1 MRPRGRRETLL
12 MWGPMATFQGRVAA
26 QQPDKGLSPVKS
38 RTFPTYPSPAGPPAM
53 QPASLT
59 QPAPHS
65 APDDAD
71 ASPDLVYGPDD
82 RPAPPVA
89 FVAALQHLLAILVP
103 IVTPGLLICQALGV
117 SSRDTTLIVSMSL
130 VISGIATYVQC
141 KRFGPL
147 GAGLLIVQGTSFN
160 FVGPLIAGGS
170 VMVKQGTPVEA
181 VMAAI
186 FGVVIAGSFVEM
198 GISRILPFVK
208 RLITPLVTG
217 IVVLLIGL
225 TLIKVGLISMGG
237 GFGAMANGT
246 FASAEN
252 LTLSGLVLGT
262 IILLNRV
269 PVVWIRSTALVLA
282 LAVGYIAAAY
292 MGRLDFTGAR
302 EAALFQVPVPLHF
315 GLGFSWALFV
325 PMLIIYLV
333 TSLEAI
339 GDVTATSK
347 VSKQPVEGPLWM
359 QRIKG
364 GVLVNGA
371 NSLLA
376 GVFNTFPSSVFAQN
390 NGVIQLTGIASRH
403 VGVWIAGMLILLGL
417 FPVVAGVLQAVPEPV
432 LGGAAMVMFGA
443 VAASGINIL
452 AGIQLDRRALL
463 IIAVS
468 LALGLGVSQ
477 VPEILSHLPHS
488 VKSVLESG
496 VATGGIC
503 ALVMNWFL
511 PEKK

>member
-1 MRPRGRRETLL
+1 
-12 MWGPMATFQGRVAA
+12 
-26 QQPDKGLSPVKS
+26 
-38 RTFPTYPSPAGPPAM
+38 M

-59 QPAPHS
+59 QPAPHGAS
-65 APDDAD
+65 DDAD
-71 ASPDLVYGPDD
+71 TSHDLVYGPDD

-292 MGRLDFTGAR
+292 MGRLDFAGAR
-302 EAALFQVPVPLHF
+302 EAAVFQVPVPLHF

>member
-1 MRPRGRRETLL
+1 MP
-12 MWGPMATFQGRVAA
+12 
-26 QQPDKGLSPVKS
+26 
-38 RTFPTYPSPAGPPAM
+38 
-53 QPASLT
+53 
-59 QPAPHS
+59 S
-65 APDDAD
+65 APAHHGADDA
-71 ASPDLVYGPDD
+71 PVHDLVYGPND
-82 RPAPPVA
+82 RPSPAVA

-103 IVTPGLLICQALGV
+103 IVTPGLLICQALNV
-117 SSRDTTLIVSMSL
+117 PTRDTTLIVSMSL
-130 VISGIATYVQC
+130 VISGIATFLQC
-141 KRFGPL
+141 RRFGPL

-170 VMVKQGTPVEA
+170 LMVKQGTPVET

-198 GISRILPFVK
+198 AVSRILPFIK

-225 TLIKVGLISMGG
+225 TLIKVGLVSMGG
-237 GFGAMANGT
+237 GYGAMAKGT
-246 FASAEN
+246 FASAQN
-252 LTLSGLVLGT
+252 LTLSCLVLGT
-262 IILLNRV
+262 IVVLNRV
-269 PVVWIRSTALVLA
+269 PIVWVRSTALVIA
-282 LAVGYIAAAY
+282 LAVGYLAAAA

-302 EAALFQVPVPLHF
+302 EAALFQVPTPLHF
-315 GLGFSWALFV
+315 GIGFSWSLFV
-325 PMLIIYLV
+325 PMLIIYVV

-347 VSKQPVEGPLWM
+347 VSREPVEGPLWM

-403 VGVWIAGMLILLGL
+403 VGVWIAGMLVVLGL
-417 FPVVAGVLQAVPEPV
+417 LPAVAGVLQAVPEPV

-452 AGIQLDRRALL
+452 AGVKLDRRALL

-477 VPEILSHLPHS
+477 VPEILTNLPHAL
-488 VKSVLESG
+488 KNVLASG
-496 VATGGIC
+496 VATGGLC
-503 ALVMNWFL
+503 ALLMNWFL
-511 PEKK
+511 PERK

>member
-1 MRPRGRRETLL
+1 MSSAP
-12 MWGPMATFQGRVAA
+12 
-26 QQPDKGLSPVKS
+26 LSPS
-38 RTFPTYPSPAGPPAM
+38 PTAPA
-53 QPASLT
+53 T
-59 QPAPHS
+59 QQAT
-65 APDDAD
+65 PDH
-71 ASPDLVYGPDD
+71 VYGPDD
-82 RPAPPVA
+82 RPSAPVT
-89 FVAALQHLLAILVP
+89 FIAALQHLLAILVP

-141 KRFGPL
+141 RRFGPL

-170 VMVKQGTPVEA
+170 LMVKQGTSVEA

-186 FGVVIAGSFVEM
+186 FGVVIAGAFVEM

-237 GFGAMANGT
+237 GFAAMQNGT
-246 FASAEN
+246 FANSEN
-252 LTLSGLVLGT
+252 LLLSGLVLGT
-262 IILLNRV
+262 IIVLNRI
-269 PVVWIRSTALVLA
+269 PVVWVRSAALIIA
-282 LAVGYIAAAY
+282 LAIGYLAAAAL
-292 MGRLDFTGAR
+292 GRLDLTGAR

-315 GLGFSWALFV
+315 GLSFSWPLFV

-339 GDVTATSK
+339 GDITATSQ
-347 VSKQPVEGPLWM
+347 VSRQPVQGPVWM

-390 NGVIQLTGIASRH
+390 NGVIQLTGIASRR
-403 VGVWIAGMLILLGL
+403 VGIWIAAMLILLGL
-417 FPVVAGVLQAVPEPV
+417 FPAVAGILQAVPEPV
-432 LGGAAMVMFGA
+432 LGGGAMVMFGA

-452 AGIQLDRRALL
+452 ASIRLDRRALL

-477 VPEILSHLPHS
+477 VPEFLAHMPHAL
-488 VKSVLESG
+488 KSVLESG

-511 PEKK
+511 PEPRQD

>member
-1 MRPRGRRETLL
+1 
-12 MWGPMATFQGRVAA
+12 
-26 QQPDKGLSPVKS
+26 
-38 RTFPTYPSPAGPPAM
+38 M
-53 QPASLT
+53 QPAS
-59 QPAPHS
+59 S
-65 APDDAD
+65 APAAD
-71 ASPDLVYGPDD
+71 GTTHVPDLVYGPDD
-82 RPAPPVA
+82 RPAPTIA

-103 IVTPGLLICQALGV
+103 IVTPGLLICQALNV

-130 VISGIATYVQC
+130 VISGIATFLQC

-170 VMVKQGTPVEA
+170 LMLKQGTPVET

-198 GISRILPFVK
+198 AVSRILPFIK

-237 GFGAMANGT
+237 GYSAMANGT
-246 FASAEN
+246 FASAQN
-252 LTLSGLVLGT
+252 LMLSGGVLGT
-262 IILLNRV
+262 IVVLNRV
-269 PVVWIRSTALVLA
+269 PIVWVRSTALVIA
-282 LAVGYIAAAY
+282 LAIGYLVAAAL
-292 MGRLDFTGAR
+292 GRLDFTGMHQ
-302 EAALFQVPVPLHF
+302 AALFQIPTPLHF
-315 GLGFSWALFV
+315 GLGFSWSLFV

-347 VSKQPVEGPLWM
+347 ISKEPVEGPLWM

-403 VGVWIAGMLILLGL
+403 VGIWIAGMLVVLGL
-417 FPVVAGVLQAVPEPV
+417 FPAVAGVLQAVPEPV

-452 AGIQLDRRALL
+452 AGIRLDRRALL

-477 VPEILSHLPHS
+477 VPEILTSLPHAL
-488 VKSVLESG
+488 KNVLESG

-511 PEKK
+511 PETK

>member
-1 MRPRGRRETLL
+1 MP
-12 MWGPMATFQGRVAA
+12 
-26 QQPDKGLSPVKS
+26 
-38 RTFPTYPSPAGPPAM
+38 
-53 QPASLT
+53 
-59 QPAPHS
+59 S
-65 APDDAD
+65 APAHHGADDA
-71 ASPDLVYGPDD
+71 PVHDLVYGPND
-82 RPAPPVA
+82 RPSPAVA

-103 IVTPGLLICQALGV
+103 IVTPGLLICQALNV
-117 SSRDTTLIVSMSL
+117 PTRDTTLIVSMSL
-130 VISGIATYVQC
+130 VISGIATFLQC
-141 KRFGPL
+141 RRFGPL

-170 VMVKQGTPVEA
+170 LMVKQGTPVET

-198 GISRILPFVK
+198 AVSRILPFIK

-225 TLIKVGLISMGG
+225 TLIKVGLVSMGG
-237 GFGAMANGT
+237 GYGAMARGT
-246 FASAEN
+246 FASAQN
-252 LTLSGLVLGT
+252 LTLSCLVLGT
-262 IILLNRV
+262 IVVLNRV
-269 PVVWIRSTALVLA
+269 PIVWVRSTALVIA
-282 LAVGYIAAAY
+282 LAVGYLAAAA

-302 EAALFQVPVPLHF
+302 EAALFQVPTPLHF
-315 GLGFSWALFV
+315 GIGFSWSLFV
-325 PMLIIYLV
+325 PMLIIYVV

-347 VSKQPVEGPLWM
+347 VSREPVEGPLWM

-390 NGVIQLTGIASRH
+390 NGVIQLTGISSRH
-403 VGVWIAGMLILLGL
+403 VGVWIAGMLVVLGL
-417 FPVVAGVLQAVPEPV
+417 FPAVAGVLQAVPEPV

-452 AGIQLDRRALL
+452 AGVKLDRRALL

-477 VPEILSHLPHS
+477 VPEILTNLPHAL
-488 VKSVLESG
+488 KNVLASG
-496 VATGGIC
+496 VATGGLC
-503 ALVMNWFL
+503 ALLMNWFL
-511 PEKK
+511 PERK

>member
-1 MRPRGRRETLL
+1 
-12 MWGPMATFQGRVAA
+12 
-26 QQPDKGLSPVKS
+26 
-38 RTFPTYPSPAGPPAM
+38 M
-53 QPASLT
+53 QPAS
-59 QPAPHS
+59 S
-65 APDDAD
+65 APSAVHGAD
-71 ASPDLVYGPDD
+71 AADAARDLVYGPND
-82 RPAPPVA
+82 RPAPMVA
-89 FVAALQHLLAILVP
+89 FVAALQHLLAIIVP

-130 VISGIATYVQC
+130 VISGIATFVQC

-170 VMVKQGTPVEA
+170 LMVKQGTPVET

-186 FGVVIAGSFVEM
+186 FGVVIAGSFIEM
-198 GISRILPFVK
+198 GVSRILPFVK

-237 GFGAMANGT
+237 GYGAMAKGT

-269 PVVWIRSTALVLA
+269 PVVWVRSTALVIA
-282 LAVGYIAAAY
+282 LAIGYLAAAFL
-292 MGRLDFTGAR
+292 GRLDFTGMHQ
-302 EAALFQVPVPLHF
+302 AALFQVPTPLHF
-315 GLGFSWALFV
+315 GIGFSWALFV

-339 GDVTATSK
+339 GDATATSK
-347 VSKQPVEGPLWM
+347 ISNEPVEGPVWM

-390 NGVIQLTGIASRH
+390 NGVIQITGVASRH
-403 VGVWIAGMLILLGL
+403 VGIWIAAMLVVLGL

-452 AGIQLDRRALL
+452 AGVHLDRRALL

-477 VPEILSHLPHS
+477 VPDILNSLPHAL
-488 VKSVLESG
+488 KNVLESG

-511 PEKK
+511 PERK

>member
-1 MRPRGRRETLL
+1 
-12 MWGPMATFQGRVAA
+12 
-26 QQPDKGLSPVKS
+26 
-38 RTFPTYPSPAGPPAM
+38 M
-53 QPASLT
+53 QPAS
-59 QPAPHS
+59 S
-65 APDDAD
+65 AQSASHGAD
-71 ASPDLVYGPDD
+71 AAESARDLVYGPND
-82 RPAPPVA
+82 RPAPMVA
-89 FVAALQHLLAILVP
+89 FIAALQHLLAIIVP

-130 VISGIATYVQC
+130 VISGIATFVQC

-170 VMVKQGTPVEA
+170 LMVKQGTPVET

-198 GISRILPFVK
+198 GVSRILPFVK

-237 GFGAMANGT
+237 GYGAMAKGT

-269 PVVWIRSTALVLA
+269 PVVWVRSTALVIA
-282 LAVGYIAAAY
+282 LAIGYLAAAFL
-292 MGRLDFTGAR
+292 GRLDFTGMHQ
-302 EAALFQVPVPLHF
+302 AALFQVPTPLHF
-315 GLGFSWALFV
+315 GIGFSWALFV

-347 VSKQPVEGPLWM
+347 ISNEPVEGPVWM

-390 NGVIQLTGIASRH
+390 NGVIQITGVASRY
-403 VGVWIAGMLILLGL
+403 VGIWIAAMLVVLGL
-417 FPVVAGVLQAVPEPV
+417 FPVVAGALQAVPEPV

-452 AGIQLDRRALL
+452 AGVQLDRRALL

-477 VPEILSHLPHS
+477 VPDILNSLPHAL
-488 VKSVLESG
+488 KNVLESG

>member
-1 MRPRGRRETLL
+1 
-12 MWGPMATFQGRVAA
+12 
-26 QQPDKGLSPVKS
+26 
-38 RTFPTYPSPAGPPAM
+38 M
-53 QPASLT
+53 QPAS
-59 QPAPHS
+59 PARS
-65 APDDAD
+65 AAHGADDAD
-71 ASPDLVYGPDD
+71 LSHDLVYGPDD
-82 RPAPPVA
+82 RPAPMVA
-89 FVAALQHLLAILVP
+89 FVAALQHLLAIIVP

-130 VISGIATYVQC
+130 VISGIATFVQC

-170 VMVKQGTPVEA
+170 LMVKQGTPVET

-198 GISRILPFVK
+198 GVSRILPFVK

-237 GFGAMANGT
+237 GYGAMANGT
-246 FASAEN
+246 FASAQN
-252 LTLSGLVLGT
+252 LTLSCLVLGT

-269 PVVWIRSTALVLA
+269 PIVWVRSTALVIA
-282 LAVGYIAAAY
+282 LVIGYAAAAVL
-292 MGRLDFTGAR
+292 GRLDFTGVHQ
-302 EAALFQVPVPLHF
+302 AALFQVPTPLHF
-315 GLGFSWALFV
+315 GIGFSWSLFA

-347 VSKQPVEGPLWM
+347 ISKEPVEGPVWM

-376 GVFNTFPSSVFAQN
+376 GMFNTFPSSVFAQN
-390 NGVIQLTGIASRH
+390 NGVIQITGVASRY
-403 VGVWIAGMLILLGL
+403 VGIWIAGMLVVLGL
-417 FPVVAGVLQAVPEPV
+417 FPVVAGALQAVPEPV

-452 AGIQLDRRALL
+452 SGVQLDRRALL

-477 VPEILSHLPHS
+477 VPDILNSLPHAL
-488 VKSVLESG
+488 KNVLESG

-511 PEKK
+511 PEQK